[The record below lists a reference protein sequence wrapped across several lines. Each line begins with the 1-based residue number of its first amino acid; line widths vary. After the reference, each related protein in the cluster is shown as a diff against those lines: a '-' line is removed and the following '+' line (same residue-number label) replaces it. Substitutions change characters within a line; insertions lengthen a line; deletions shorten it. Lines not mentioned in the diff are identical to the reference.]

1 MPKTMSQE
9 DCCSILGV
17 SRETS
22 YKFKKYI
29 DILSSW
35 QRNLN
40 LVGKSTLLDPW
51 RRHVLDCGQVVKFIK
66 SGKEPVLDLGSGA
79 GLPGIIISIMGVK
92 NVKLIESD
100 KRKAVFLR
108 EVSRLFDLS
117 TAVFDE
123 RIETLPPM
131 KPRIIVSR
139 ALGTIDNILYLSK
152 KQITVKTE
160 VIQFVGEN
168 ESKEI
173 GKQKLNKFNIKS
185 TSCKTYQSITR
196 EKSKIVVYSF

>member
-1 MPKTMSQE
+1 MKNVLIYNKVGEKTRHS
-9 DCCSILGV
+9 D
-17 SRETS
+17 
-22 YKFKKYI
+22 
-29 DILSSW
+29 D
-35 QRNLN
+35 
-40 LVGKSTLLDPW
+40 LLD
-51 RRHVLDCGQVVKFIK
+51 RYLKAQVHN
-66 SGKEPVLDLGSGA
+66 SLDLGWK
-79 GLPGIIISIMGVK
+79 PEDIIIGTNFDFEHMGVK